1 MAMQWQVCHSEAN
14 QGWNTLWRDFE
25 TQENEQISEWW
36 TEWARQGKPDIPH
49 LRAFTFSI
57 NKIEYLID
65 FGTMTQTRMNNKTV
79 RRIQAV
85 TVVH

>member
-1 MAMQWQVCHSEAN
+1 MEAN
-14 QGWNTLWRDFE
+14 PEWSTLWRDFE

-57 NKIEYLID
+57 DKIEYLID
-65 FGTMTQTRMNNKTV
+65 FGTMTQTRMSNKTV